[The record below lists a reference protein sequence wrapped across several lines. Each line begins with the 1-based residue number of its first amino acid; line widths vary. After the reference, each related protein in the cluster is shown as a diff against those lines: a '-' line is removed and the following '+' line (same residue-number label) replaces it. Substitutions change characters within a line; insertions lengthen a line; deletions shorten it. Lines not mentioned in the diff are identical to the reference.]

1 MRCQDLDARR
11 PSNGLRRGEAA
22 GQVVFQPRCQVDV
35 LCCRRRAPGGQGAAH
50 NVLESAGEECSGTHL
65 TGSGAPAI
73 THAPRVPGAS
83 VAACRALRVMRLSL
97 LAGELNGMH
106 LSSSG
111 ALLSGAASIRL
122 LQLVASVLTLLFT
135 TSSIVHLVER
145 IPFHD
150 ALYFVTT
157 TLTTARSVAP
167 CCHLVCCLRPH
178 GVVVSGCHVLWSHC
192 VWRPRVSTHV

>member
-1 MRCQDLDARR
+1 
-11 PSNGLRRGEAA
+11 
-22 GQVVFQPRCQVDV
+22 
-35 LCCRRRAPGGQGAAH
+35 
-50 NVLESAGEECSGTHL
+50 
-65 TGSGAPAI
+65 
-73 THAPRVPGAS
+73 
-83 VAACRALRVMRLSL
+83 MRLSL

-145 IPFHD
+145 IPFHN

-157 TLTTARSVAP
+157 TLTTARTARFAVPARPGPKAGAP
-167 CCHLVCCLRPH
+167 QACL
-178 GVVVSGCHVLWSHC
+178 
-192 VWRPRVSTHV
+192 

>member
-1 MRCQDLDARR
+1 MLVGRRIAGSDSRARAW
-11 PSNGLRRGEAA
+11 P
-22 GQVVFQPRCQVDV
+22 
-35 LCCRRRAPGGQGAAH
+35 
-50 NVLESAGEECSGTHL
+50 
-65 TGSGAPAI
+65 
-73 THAPRVPGAS
+73 
-83 VAACRALRVMRLSL
+83 RALRVMRLSL

-145 IPFHD
+145 IPFHN

-157 TLTTARSVAP
+157 TLTTARRAPRRARAARTRGPSV
-167 CCHLVCCLRPH
+167 LLTLR
-178 GVVVSGCHVLWSHC
+178 GLR
-192 VWRPRVSTHV
+192 RPARCDSPAEGACGARQ